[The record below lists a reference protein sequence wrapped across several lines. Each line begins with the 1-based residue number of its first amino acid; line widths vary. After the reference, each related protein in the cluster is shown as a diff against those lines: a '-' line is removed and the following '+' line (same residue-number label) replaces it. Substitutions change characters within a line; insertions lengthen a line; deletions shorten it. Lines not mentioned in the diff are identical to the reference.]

1 MEKELYDV
9 LVDGRDFGQKHYH
22 FSREKS
28 AEDFFSKL
36 VKKVFETAGVDEDNF
51 CRTMSECMSE
61 KSMNMGEWMVV
72 SLQKNPLDKM
82 IEEDAI
88 NYLVRDGL

>member
-9 LVDGRDFGQKHYH
+9 LVQGRDFDQKYYH
-22 FSREKS
+22 FSTEKS

-72 SLQKNPLDKM
+72 SLQKNPLDK
-82 IEEDAI
+82 IVEENEI